1 MKFHLNVILSV
12 KKIPCLIIET
22 NFLIIGYG
30 WRDPPREKPGSCPP
44 ANHGVRWPNIGW
56 GKRWKD
62 KDRPGNS

>member
-1 MKFHLNVILSV
+1 MFVTI
-12 KKIPCLIIET
+12 
-22 NFLIIGYG
+22 FFIIGYG

-62 KDRPGNS
+62 KDHPGNS